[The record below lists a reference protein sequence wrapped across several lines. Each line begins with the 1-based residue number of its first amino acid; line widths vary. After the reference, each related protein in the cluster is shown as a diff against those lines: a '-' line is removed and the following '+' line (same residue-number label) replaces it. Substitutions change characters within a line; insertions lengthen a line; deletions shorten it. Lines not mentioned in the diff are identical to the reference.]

1 MMTEQV
7 SLQAKLKNLVQ
18 QRQFYWWLGH
28 VCVVCNGLF
37 YFSSVLSLN
46 TNESYYKRAYLGA
59 LLSYAVVIY
68 NSIGV
73 THTTIGMNLLC
84 DENVHYFVIAFYWYS
99 YQPITVTLIPFF
111 VFSIFHTLTYTK
123 STLLPLLCIPITSQ
137 IESKIQHF
145 TDNYHTTAMNYVA
158 YVEVIGILGRLILG
172 IITFR
177 TSVLALI
184 VFVHFLRLRYFLSSY
199 TRDALETT
207 GRYLDTLIILPENK
221 STQWTVVSN
230 LYISLRRLI
239 IRYGGG
245 SGGGGGGVTLS
256 NEKSK

>member
-1 MMTEQV
+1 MTEPV
-7 SLQAKLKNLVQ
+7 SLQSKLGELFQ

-28 VCVVCNGLF
+28 VCVVCNGLI

-46 TNESYYKRAYLGA
+46 SNVSYYKRAFLGA

-73 THTTIGMNLLC
+73 THTRISMDLLC

-111 VFSIFHTLTYTK
+111 IFSIFHTLTYTK
-123 STLLPLLCIPITSQ
+123 STLLPFLSIPKS
-137 IESKIQHF
+137 ELDSKIQYF
-145 TDNYHTTAMNYVA
+145 TDTYHTTAMQYVA
-158 YVEVIGILGRLILG
+158 YIEVVIILGRLILG
-172 IITFR
+172 IILFR

-199 TRDALETT
+199 TRDALKYTTLQLDQWFIVPSTETT
-207 GRYLDTLIILPENK
+207 EK
-221 STQWTVVSN
+221 STLTVISNIYVS
-230 LYISLRRLI
+230 IKRLVS
-239 IRYGGG
+239 RYGGDLP
-245 SGGGGGGVTLS
+245 VD
-256 NEKSK
+256 KQ

>member
-1 MMTEQV
+1 MTEPV
-7 SLQAKLKNLVQ
+7 SLQAKLSTLFQ

-28 VCVVCNGLF
+28 VCVVCNGLI

-46 TNESYYKRAYLGA
+46 TNVSYYKRAYLGA

-73 THTTIGMNLLC
+73 THKSISMNLLC

-123 STLLPLLCIPITSQ
+123 STLLPFLSIPNTQ
-137 IESKIQHF
+137 IESKIQYF
-145 TDNYHTTAMNYVA
+145 TDNYHTTAMQYVA

-172 IITFR
+172 ILMFR

-199 TRDALETT
+199 TRDALKNTT
-207 GRYLDTLIILPENK
+207 VQLD
-221 STQWTVVSN
+221 QWFIVPTSDTDKTALTVVSN
-230 LYISLRRLI
+230 VYISIKRLVA
-239 IRYGGG
+239 RYGGE
-245 SGGGGGGVTLS
+245 VPLS
-256 NEKSK
+256 NSKDK